1 MSEALIKKLRRVEF
15 WQADCEVRMRA
26 AAHIEEL
33 ESGIRELFTLL
44 DKTEESDEG
53 RVFHPNKI
61 NSCRALDVEKLEQV
75 LSNLKGAI

>member
-33 ESGIRELFTLL
+33 ESSIRELFTLL
-44 DKTEESDEG
+44 DKTEDSDEG
-53 RVFHPNKI
+53 RVFHPNRI
-61 NSCRALDVEKLEQV
+61 QSCRAVDAEKLEQV
-75 LSNLKGAI
+75 LSKLKGAI